1 MLTAQRGETVDG
13 RLVSFLLRDMVGDG
27 GQWDMGV
34 NLIKKHG
41 LVPKACFPESST
53 SEATF
58 RVNYLLNTK
67 LREYAKELRTL
78 ISDGASKED
87 IQSKIK
93 DQMTVIYRIIGIC
106 VGIPAETFTW
116 EYYTSSK
123 LFNSVGPITP
133 LEFYDK
139 YVKPCFDVDEKVCLV
154 TDPRPTNPFGKLYTL
169 DCLGNVVGG
178 RRTLYNNQPPEL
190 LLKLCAE
197 SIKNNEPVWFGCE
210 VSKRFAAKE
219 GIHDLK
225 VHDYEA
231 MFGTDV
237 QITLSKADR
246 LLYGDS
252 SMTHAMAFTGVS
264 IDVSFTTFAISIS
277 LFEIYLKYLFFKL
290 ETNFFFR
297 MMEKLQNSV

>member
-1 MLTAQRGETVDG
+1 MQNILETAERGESVDG
-13 RLVSFLLRDMVGDG
+13 RLVSFLLKELVGDG
-27 GQWDMGV
+27 GQWDMAV

-41 LVPKACFPESST
+41 LIPKSCFPESTT
-53 SEATF
+53 SEATS
-58 RVNYLLNTK
+58 RLNVLLRTK
-67 LREYAKELRTL
+67 LREYAKVLRTL
-78 ISDGASKED
+78 ISNGASKAEL
-87 IQSKIK
+87 QAKIEE
-93 DQMTVIYRIIGIC
+93 QMVVIYRIIGIC

-116 EYYTSSK
+116 EFYTSSK
-123 LFNSVGPITP
+123 TYNSIGPITP
-133 LEFYDK
+133 VEFYEK
-139 YVKPCFDVDEKVCLV
+139 HVKPCFNLDDKVCLV

-169 DCLGNVVGG
+169 DCLGNVWGG
-178 RRTLYNNQPPEL
+178 GRTLYNNQPPEL

-210 VSKRFAAKE
+210 VSKRYASKE
-219 GIHDLK
+219 GIQDLR

-264 IDVSFTTFAISIS
+264 IDVSLTSFII
-277 LFEIYLKYLFFKL
+277 
-290 ETNFFFR
+290 
-297 MMEKLQNSV
+297 